1 MYNNSKSYSMEFEN
15 KIYNAIEKLESGD
28 ESYLKIVYEAFSSE
42 NSEIVK
48 KAGVALKAH
57 LEGKTAKYIITL
69 SERFREYSSLE
80 WSIAWSTIDITKKK
94 AWFDSEKDY
103 VYALIVGSF
112 HPNGYFREICSRELY
127 NYPNTLGYILI
138 RTNDW
143 VSQISDA
150 MFLMAFKKIENCSI
164 EELFLSVQYMEKL
177 SHSGRID
184 YENKKV
190 LLEMFDNRMEKVLT
204 DVPLDNIKGFDY
216 PIRKKIYKLSLE
228 KKVWNLSDINYLLE
242 HEKHSFCKQVLIVGI
257 LQYYHCSPE
266 QLDGYLKNKNSI
278 VRRKAMEYKY
288 AVTKDYW
295 DNLELMLL
303 DKSKGVRELAA
314 YIIRHHSDIHILS
327 FYMEHLKDQNP
338 VAAIVGIGEN
348 GGKEEGKQL
357 LPFLKSS
364 VPKVVSATLTTLSKT
379 IKMDGYNIY
388 LEYLASR
395 EPAVSKA
402 AYYAIRCNNIH
413 YGAEKLYQCCRQYE
427 YPHVGKYAMRLLI
440 QENSWNRLPY
450 LLDLYTR
457 KEFEA
462 YQDLLWSAIIQRDM
476 YGRISKQQEEKI
488 NRILKETEEL
498 LPKQLLKEIRFEM
511 KFVVEK

>member
-28 ESYLKIVYEAFSSE
+28 KSYLKIVYEAFSSE

-48 KAGVALKAH
+48 KAGGTLKAH

-103 VYALIVGSF
+103 IYALIVGSF
-112 HPNGYFREICSRELY
+112 HPNGYFRESCSKELY
-127 NYPNTLGYILI
+127 NYPNTLGYILL
-138 RTNDW
+138 RVNDW
-143 VSQISDA
+143 VIQIRDA
-150 MFLMAFKKIENCSI
+150 MFILALKKIENCSI
-164 EELFLSVQYMEKL
+164 EELFIAVPYMEKL

-184 YENKKV
+184 YGNKKV
-190 LLEMFDNRMEKVLT
+190 LLEMFDEKMEKALP
-204 DVPLDNIKGFDY
+204 DLSLDKIRYFEF
-216 PIRKKIYKLSLE
+216 PIRRKIYKLSLE

-257 LQYYHCSPE
+257 LQYYHCSQE

-288 AVTKDYW
+288 AVTKGYW

-303 DKSKGVRELAA
+303 DESKGVRELAA

-364 VPKVVSATLTTLSKT
+364 VSKVVSTTLTALSKT

-388 LEYLASR
+388 LEYLVSR

-402 AYYAIRCNNIH
+402 AYYAIQCNNIH
-413 YGAEKLYQCCRQYE
+413 YGAEKLYQYCRQYE
-427 YPHVGKYAMRLLI
+427 YPHVGKYAMLLLI

-457 KEFEA
+457 NEFEA
-462 YQDLLWSAIIQRDM
+462 YQDWLWRAIIQRDM
-476 YGRISKQQEEKI
+476 YGTISKQQEKKI

-498 LPKQLLKEIRFEM
+498 LPKQLLKEIRFDM
-511 KFVVEK
+511 KFVVER